1 MIAKSLVLAGALAL
15 AIATPAQYNKLD
27 PGANNPPPTGAILDL
42 SGTPIPGHGNRTY
55 QNYTVNFTA
64 TLSSTA
70 ITFAFREDPSFI
82 FFSNA
87 SVTDTANPGVEL
99 LVNGNFSQGTYLN
112 NGNSLTPLGWT
123 YANIFGAGAGGVVV
137 PNCGVGADGQFG
149 VGNCWD
155 DGAVQAYDAIS
166 QTIATMP
173 GHNYLISFWV
183 ADESGCGTEPVG
195 APCNFSD
202 LSTNGDVTDTGG
214 NGINVTVYALAGLPT
229 GTNEGGTQTGTPINP
244 DVPGSLTQTFHFGG
258 AEGSGQVNDYT
269 FDYSNANAQDT
280 LTVQPGTTP
289 IITDTQITP
298 ANWAGMVFGTP
309 FATTVCIPITGAN
322 GNCASKKQ
330 VCTTTAIPTPLGSNC
345 PQSSQTNI
353 LFSSVFDAPAFP
365 PGTIFGATE
374 ATDDW
379 TGGACTF
386 PAGEPENGKS
396 CPQNTLKSFTGPG
409 QYTGRR
415 GAESTNS
422 TGVIYSNLIPPTTT
436 VTGFVNQAGWSNSA
450 NPMGAFT
457 GNPPQL
463 PVPNPNNMTDPPVT
477 SVTYGVDNLPA
488 DTPNLHPTDLP
499 IAGDIVIPNPLPCPV
514 TLNNTQQPSFGP
526 NPVTLGP
533 FADGSTHQLHY
544 FTTDCATTEELK
556 FTRDA
561 AGNWSTNFNT
571 LTVNVD
577 LTKPVISS
585 GPTLSPAPANNN
597 GVPNSY
603 LINQPVTV
611 SYTCMDPLPLGGG
624 LASGLA
630 TCNSSPVAGAPL
642 SATYSNQPVATSAA
656 GSFNYTVAGPM
667 DVAGNVGL
675 PASAPYTVVDQPV
688 DLDVFYLAPSKVRP
702 GANLTYFIAAVNLAQ
717 KNVASGVT
725 ITDIAP
731 PGTTV
736 VSAVFD
742 KISCSPWG
750 CSVPKQGT
758 ACLVSGNVITCNIGT
773 LAPFNTLT
781 GVGVV
786 IVVKVPATMPLNT
799 VLTDTASA
807 TSLNRDTDPKDSA
820 VSITTIV
827 KNY

>member
-571 LTVNVD
+571 
-577 LTKPVISS
+577 
-585 GPTLSPAPANNN
+585 
-597 GVPNSY
+597 
-603 LINQPVTV
+603 
-611 SYTCMDPLPLGGG
+611 
-624 LASGLA
+624 
-630 TCNSSPVAGAPL
+630 
-642 SATYSNQPVATSAA
+642 
-656 GSFNYTVAGPM
+656 
-667 DVAGNVGL
+667 
-675 PASAPYTVVDQPV
+675 
-688 DLDVFYLAPSKVRP
+688 
-702 GANLTYFIAAVNLAQ
+702 
-717 KNVASGVT
+717 
-725 ITDIAP
+725 
-731 PGTTV
+731 
-736 VSAVFD
+736 
-742 KISCSPWG
+742 
-750 CSVPKQGT
+750 
-758 ACLVSGNVITCNIGT
+758 
-773 LAPFNTLT
+773 
-781 GVGVV
+781 
-786 IVVKVPATMPLNT
+786 
-799 VLTDTASA
+799 
-807 TSLNRDTDPKDSA
+807 
-820 VSITTIV
+820 
-827 KNY
+827 